1 MKKARLHRRKQA
13 AGQAQSA
20 TVPLWADEKM
30 GSCTA
35 PARYV
40 TKGSVGLSSE
50 AQPVVRAQDLLP
62 IAPGQVRGRR
72 FRMYFPKS
80 GLRYSCHYDP
90 DWLNWYV
97 VHHWK
102 GSPYE
107 QFYEQLKLF

>member
-1 MKKARLHRRKQA
+1 MKKARLHRRKQE
-13 AGQAQSA
+13 AGQAQS
-20 TVPLWADEKM
+20 VPYPYGPCCD
-30 GSCTA
+30 A
-35 PARYV
+35 P
-40 TKGSVGLSSE
+40 GGPSSGRPSSTE